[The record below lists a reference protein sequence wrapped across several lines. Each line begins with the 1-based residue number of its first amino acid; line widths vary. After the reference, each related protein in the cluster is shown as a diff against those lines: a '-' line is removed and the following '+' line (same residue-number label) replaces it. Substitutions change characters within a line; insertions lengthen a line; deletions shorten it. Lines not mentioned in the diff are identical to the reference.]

1 MVVAA
6 AAVSEVALPVVSLQ
20 EAAVVCRPGEWPP
33 EEVGEVPNVSR
44 FHLTAIPTVSNTTSL
59 IADCVCVKV
68 SRCMGKELTS
78 YHSCKLMDSVACTTS
93 QFCFHEFANIILFD
107 DYYSHI

>member
-6 AAVSEVALPVVSLQ
+6 AAVSEVALLAVSLQ
-20 EAAVVCRPGEWPP
+20 EAAAAAAAAVCRPGEWPP
-33 EEVGEVPNVSR
+33 EEVGEVPNVSP

-78 YHSCKLMDSVACTTS
+78 YHSCKL
-93 QFCFHEFANIILFD
+93 
-107 DYYSHI
+107 